1 MLQWTEFFT
10 KLGFNYP
17 TSSLI
22 SKNEL
27 QSIKLGLK
35 ISNYER
41 LACKL
46 YYIYNRY
53 AYLQFIKNLKN

>member
-1 MLQWTEFFT
+1 MLQWTDFFT
-10 KLGFNYP
+10 KLGFNYL

-35 ISNYER
+35 ISNYEISMQT
-41 LACKL
+41 LL
-46 YYIYNRY
+46 YI
-53 AYLQFIKNLKN
+53 